1 MSDEKTVEATPLKAG
16 DLTINTQASERKELP
31 NGTYFQARIDEV
43 GVADFGE
50 GERLEVKFTIFGGP
64 DEFKDQ
70 NFKKWFNLKAS
81 GPKAGIVKL
90 AFAAVGTQLTET
102 FDPTVL
108 IGKGVNVIFS
118 EDTFEGRKIQVASY
132 MPLSPEQKVPKAI
145 GELTDTELES
155 ELDAI
160 FDGKEA

>member
-1 MSDEKTVEATPLKAG
+1 MSEETTVEATPLKPG
-16 DLTINTQASERKELP
+16 DLKISTQASERKELP

-50 GERLEVKFTIFGGP
+50 GERLEVKFTIFGPKEYDG
-64 DEFKDQ
+64 Q
-70 NFKKWFNLKAS
+70 TFKKWFNLKAS

-90 AFAAVGTQLTET
+90 AFAALGTQLAEE

-108 IGKGVNVIFS
+108 VGKGTNVIFS
-118 EDTFEGRKIQVASY
+118 EDTFNGKKIQVATY
-132 MPLSPEQKVPKAI
+132 MPLAPEQKVPKAI
-145 GELTDTELES
+145 GDLSDKELES

>member
-16 DLTINTQASERKELP
+16 DLVINTQASERKELP

-50 GERLEVKFTIFGGP
+50 GERLEVKFTIFGP
-64 DEFKDQ
+64 DEYKDQ

-90 AFAAVGTQLTET
+90 AFAAVGTQLSET

-132 MPLSPEQKVPKAI
+132 MPLSPEQKVPKLV
-145 GELTDTELES
+145 GELNDEELAN
-155 ELDAI
+155 ELDKV
-160 FDGKEA
+160 FDKED